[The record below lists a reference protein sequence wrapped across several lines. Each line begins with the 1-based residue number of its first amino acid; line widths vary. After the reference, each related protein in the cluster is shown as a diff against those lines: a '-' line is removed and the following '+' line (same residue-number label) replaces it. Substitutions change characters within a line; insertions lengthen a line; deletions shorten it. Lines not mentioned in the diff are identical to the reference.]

1 LNAAEIEGTRI
12 EPQCLKTE
20 TGVRNACGHAAYL
33 RFSRILALFTKSR
46 KTGEFVRFL
55 VCEETSENPYV
66 STRKNFRLFVFAS
79 LMELELR
86 YV

>member
-1 LNAAEIEGTRI
+1 LNAAEIEGMRI

-33 RFSRILALFTKSR
+33 RFSRILALCRKVQ
-46 KTGEFVRFL
+46 KTGEFVAFR
-55 VCEETSENPYV
+55 VCEGTSENPYV